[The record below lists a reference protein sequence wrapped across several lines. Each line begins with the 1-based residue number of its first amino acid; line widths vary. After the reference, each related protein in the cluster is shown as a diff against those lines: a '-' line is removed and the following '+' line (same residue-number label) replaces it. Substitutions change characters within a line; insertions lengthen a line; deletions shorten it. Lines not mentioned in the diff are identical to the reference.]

1 MFSMQAKVIGGDV
14 YKQCKNIQKNNALI
28 LSQENLVKQTVHVSQ
43 RVLWECS
50 EHLVGFKTAKTRL
63 LTEHPSHSSSQ

>member
-1 MFSMQAKVIGGDV
+1 MYTNNVKT
-14 YKQCKNIQKNNALI
+14 YKKKNNALT
-28 LSQENLVKQTVHVSQ
+28 LSQENLVKQTVHVAQ

-63 LTEHPSHSSSQ
+63 NILHIAQVSNNL